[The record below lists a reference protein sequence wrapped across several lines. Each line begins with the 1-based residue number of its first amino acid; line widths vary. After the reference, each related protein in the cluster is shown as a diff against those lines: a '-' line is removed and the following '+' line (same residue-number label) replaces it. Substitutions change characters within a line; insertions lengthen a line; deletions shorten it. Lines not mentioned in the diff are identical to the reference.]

1 MSNRR
6 GDFSNNVG
14 LFVMGLVSTEFPR
27 IIGKRYIITG
37 PDPAKSGLYR
47 GQGTSD
53 TKSMETEKKAFKM
66 I

>member
-27 IIGKRYIITG
+27 IIGKEYIITG
-37 PDPAKSGLYR
+37 PDTAKFGLYTI
-47 GQGTSD
+47 QGTGD
-53 TKSMETEKKAFKM
+53 V
-66 I
+66 